1 MSNRIKE
8 IRSSMEITQ
17 EQFADRFDLDQ
28 NDVLKWESQENDPD
42 ESVATKISEKTN
54 LPLDFIYGKKFNITK
69 PVGKWEEDQLEDF
82 ASANS
87 MAQEVLKFRFG
98 HGVFDNE
105 KEKPTNEGEL
115 EEDMFVWHRNG
126 ETGREKLSNEEFNAI
141 VNLIKTISEK
151 PKDI

>member
-17 EQFADRFDLDQ
+17 EQFAGMFDVDQ
-28 NDVLKWESQENDPD
+28 TTVSSWETQEIDPD
-42 ESVATKISEKTN
+42 ESIAEKISKRTH
-54 LPLDFIYGKKFNITK
+54 LPLDFIYGKKFNMTK
-69 PVGKWEEDQLEDF
+69 PVEKWEEDQLEDF
-82 ASANS
+82 ASANP

-98 HGVFDNE
+98 HGVFNNE
-105 KEKPTNEGEL
+105 KEKPADEGEL

-126 ETGREKLSNEEFNAI
+126 ETGCEKLSNEEFNAI
-141 VNLIKTISEK
+141 VNLIKTISNE